1 VKSNPVAYGFLVLG
15 LLCVV
20 VAILYVIGG
29 ILPTFTSSPAAGS
42 HFKHTIL
49 FAVLAV
55 ASFIAFNFTRVK
67 TV

>member
-1 VKSNPVAYGFLVLG
+1 VKSNPVAYGFLILG
-15 LLCVV
+15 LLCI
-20 VAILYVIGG
+20 VAAVLYLIGG

-42 HFKHTIL
+42 HYKHTIL

-55 ASFIAFNFTRVK
+55 ASFIGFNFTRVR